1 VRTRRVEVPGWV
13 YWAVFVLI
21 YLASFAPVVRSA
33 DGHDSRRFRV
43 AVMLIYLLLVG
54 LTDVTDMRLQP
65 SGGEGLLF
73 IYD

>member
-1 VRTRRVEVPGWV
+1 
-13 YWAVFVLI
+13 
-21 YLASFAPVVRSA
+21 
-33 DGHDSRRFRV
+33 
-43 AVMLIYLLLVG
+43 MLIYLPLVG